1 MSCFTSPAIMEMLG
15 HYKWRVYEP
24 FRFYLSED
32 KNDVIEV
39 PIRYRP
45 CHCSAYFL
53 VIIATGW

>member
-39 PIRYRP
+39 PVG
-45 CHCSAYFL
+45 FVTDL
-53 VIIATGW
+53 ATVPRIFW

>member
-32 KNDVIEV
+32 KMMSLK
-39 PIRYRP
+39 YR
-45 CHCSAYFL
+45 
-53 VIIATGW
+53 